1 MDDASSDTPTKEAD
15 PTSSPQKDKSL
26 NNTSS
31 DTPTK
36 VADSPVSPQK
46 STDVQAEPDQS
57 SQNAE
62 QNKEESDYEHLED
75 GEEEDGLN
83 NNKALEDD
91 TTKNLSSEV
100 EPNDAV
106 PEENKETMREENT
119 AGDQREATEKL
130 QGDIEK
136 DDQKDMAEVCGG
148 ETMEE
153 VQKETTVK
161 YKDDISEDQRKEK
174 EECDGDT
181 TKDQGDVT
189 KDKEDSVGKEEDID
203 NNDAVEG
210 ESKEVKKD
218 GPDQEGCEEN
228 CQGED
233 EGSETGDQ
241 SKENGTDCG
250 QNDSADTD
258 SDEKEV
264 NGEEEREDQKDS
276 SVSDS
281 AKINSE
287 GDSSKD
293 SHSLKDGVKEVV
305 REFGDKAK
313 ESCDILASEAGEGT
327 D

>member
-161 YKDDISEDQRKEK
+161 YKEDISEDQRKEK

-181 TKDQGDVT
+181 TKDQGDLT

-203 NNDAVEG
+203 NNDAV
-210 ESKEVKKD
+210 
-218 GPDQEGCEEN
+218 
-228 CQGED
+228 